1 MPSPGHRSLLRVGI
15 LKETTLEMHDGAEHV
30 GFRAI
35 HRRILVDERDQAAR
49 PSAGMITFMQKSTQ
63 PYHAPLWIALH
74 SAVITTAASNVPN
87 APPKRK
93 KQTTSMTAMTAMT
106 ARSIL
111 ANHCTNLLRRRS

>member
-49 PSAGMITFMQKSTQ
+49 PSAEMITFMQIN
-63 PYHAPLWIALH
+63 AALPRPVLDRF
-74 SAVITTAASNVPN
+74 A
-87 APPKRK
+87 
-93 KQTTSMTAMTAMT
+93 
-106 ARSIL
+106 
-111 ANHCTNLLRRRS
+111 